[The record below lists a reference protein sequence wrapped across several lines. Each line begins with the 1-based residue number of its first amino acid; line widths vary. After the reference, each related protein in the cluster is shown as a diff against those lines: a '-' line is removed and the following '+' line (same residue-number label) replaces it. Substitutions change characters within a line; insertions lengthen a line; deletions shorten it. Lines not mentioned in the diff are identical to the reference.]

1 MVRSIRLLPRCALII
16 SVLVSLAAVAQDL
29 TSRVDGEVVDQTGAR
44 IPGVT
49 VTLTNVDTNVS
60 RTAVADHAGLYVFP
74 QVPFGNYSVSAELSG
89 FKKSVVEGVKVQ
101 VGLPTTVRLVL
112 AVGGVTETVTVTSG
126 EAQSVVNTVNAE
138 INTIVDR
145 PQIDSLPLNGRS
157 VTELALLQAGVTGRG
172 DIAREASV
180 NGTRGTF
187 NNFTLDGINNQDNF
201 IRTDSFF
208 GVIPLRESFIE
219 EFNITTSNS
228 EVDAGFGVSQT
239 QMVTRSGT
247 NRFHGGVYY
256 VHKNE
261 ALNANSFFN
270 NAQGIE
276 KERERNHQ
284 YGGYVGGPIVRN
296 KLFFFFNYEKEK
308 DPSTVSVAREVLTA
322 GTRQGDFTYRRG
334 DNGQFQTVN
343 LFQLGRVTPDSIV
356 SSLIAQTPL
365 PNDNSVGDG
374 RNISGFRF
382 NSPAESDQDWIVLR
396 IDYEPAVRH
405 SFTGTFHQFRFD
417 QPNDPFNGIDAPF
430 PGLPGAG
437 QESTRRLG
445 SYSWRA
451 FFTPNLTNT
460 LRYGFQWAPVDFVTS
475 ETFQRGYKI
484 EFSDAAAGEVDL
496 FVNPTQNFAPQG
508 RNAPFHDFTDNATWV
523 KGRHAFK
530 FGGTYRRSKVDQF
543 GEGGIIPEYI
553 LGFGAGNDDPLAVNL
568 FPGGIAAN
576 DLSVASELL
585 GILGGFIR
593 EGAQTFNVTS
603 RTSGFVP
610 GAREDRVLTQN
621 FLSFYGGDTWKVLN
635 SLTLTLGLR
644 WEFHAVPDEK
654 NGLILLPV
662 GGVESVLDPNA
673 VVDFAGGDARP
684 LFKNDLN
691 NFAPHI
697 ALAWQPFKN
706 GKTVIRGGYGINYV
720 VDNNFTAAL
729 NAFVGNDGL
738 SQGVALTGVSGTLSR
753 GVPAIPI
760 PTFKIPRTARDGILL
775 DPQAALYTI
784 DPNLR
789 TPYVQQYTIGIQH
802 EIFRDTAL
810 EVRYVGNHGVKLG
823 RAVDLNQA
831 FFPSEFVDD
840 FRRAQRN
847 LVTNGNPAVG
857 ERLVVFPQLGL
868 GGFLE
873 NSTVRTYIRNGEIG
887 QYVGGLLAPNR
898 DFFFRGEGG
907 EEFGATLPIS
917 YFYPNP
923 NAYVGDFLGNNAF
936 SKYNSLQIELR
947 RRFQSGFIGQF
958 NYTWGKVLTDFS
970 GSQTNFRGLFDNAQP
985 NLEIMRPDY
994 DITHTFNS
1002 NFVWELP
1009 FGSGRKFMNDN
1020 RFLDPVLGGWDLT
1033 GIIRAHSGETVNIF
1047 SGRGTINRGGTR
1059 ALTNTVHLLGMT
1071 IPELQGMTGAFRQP
1085 DGRVL
1090 LFDPSLIG
1098 SDGRANPAN
1107 FQNPGLLQAGSL
1119 GMSAISGPWY
1129 STVDMGVRKSFKLP
1143 FSEDTRIQFR
1153 FDIFNLFNHT
1163 NFNIT
1168 SQPPSG
1174 ALDDLGVFNRQ
1185 GINSTAFGLIDDT
1198 FSPRNMQVALKILF

>member
-1 MVRSIRLLPRCALII
+1 MVRSGRFLGLGVFTLSTHISLP
-16 SVLVSLAAVAQDL
+16 AVGQDL
-29 TSRVDGEVVDQTGAR
+29 TSRLDGEVIDQSGAR

-49 VTLTNVDTNVS
+49 ITLTNADTNVS
-60 RTAVADHAGLYVFP
+60 RTALSDQSGMYVFS
-74 QVPFGNYSVSAELSG
+74 QVPFGTYRVSAELSG
-89 FKKSVVEGVKVQ
+89 FKKSVVEGVQVQ
-101 VGLPTTVRLVL
+101 VGLPTTVQLVL
-112 AVGGVTETVTVTSG
+112 SVGGVSETVTVTSG
-126 EAQSVVNTVNAE
+126 EAQRVVNTVNAE

-208 GVIPLRESFIE
+208 GVIPLRESFVE

-247 NRFHGGVYY
+247 NAFHGGVYY

-261 ALNANSFFN
+261 ALNANSYFN
-270 NAQGIE
+270 NAQGLE

-284 YGGYVGGPIVRN
+284 YGGYVGGPILKD
-296 KLFFFFNYEKEK
+296 KLFFFVNLEKEK
-308 DPSTVSVAREVLTA
+308 DPATDSVAREVLTA
-322 GTRQGDFTYRRG
+322 PARQGDFNYRRT

-356 SSLIAQTPL
+356 TPLIGQTPL

-382 NSPAESDQDWIVLR
+382 NSPADSDQDWVVLR
-396 IDYEPAVRH
+396 IDYEPSVRH

-417 QPNDPFNGIDAPF
+417 LPNDPDNGIDAPF

-437 QESTRRLG
+437 QKSTRRLG
-445 SYSWRA
+445 SYSWRS
-451 FFTPNLTNT
+451 FLTNNLTNT
-460 LRYGFQWAPVDFVTS
+460 LRFGFQWAPVDFVNT
-475 ETFQRGYKI
+475 ETFARGYKI
-484 EFSDAAAGEVDL
+484 QFSDAGLGETDL

-508 RNAPFHDFTDNATWV
+508 RNSPFYDLSDNATWV

-530 FGGTYRRSKVDQF
+530 FGGTYRRSKVDQY
-543 GEGGIIPEYI
+543 GEGGIVPEYI
-553 LGFGAGNDDPLAVNL
+553 LGFGTGNDDPLTANL
-568 FPGGIAAN
+568 FPGGIGVN

-593 EGAQTFNVTS
+593 TGQQTFNVTS

-610 GAREDRVLTQN
+610 GAAEARVLEQN
-621 FLSFYGGDTWKVLN
+621 FLAFYGGDTWKIRN
-635 SLTLTLGLR
+635 SLTLSVGLR
-644 WEFHAVPDEK
+644 WEFHAVPDEA

-662 GGVESVLDPNA
+662 GGINSVLDPNA
-673 VVDFAGGDARP
+673 VVDFAGGGTRP

-691 NFAPHI
+691 NFAPNFAI
-697 ALAWQPFKN
+697 AWQPSKS

-729 NAFVGNDGL
+729 NAFRGNDGL
-738 SQGVALTGVSGTLSR
+738 TQQVSMTGVSGTLNR
-753 GVPAIPI
+753 GVPEIPT

-775 DPQAALYTI
+775 DPAAALYTI

-802 EIFRDTAL
+802 EIFRDTAI
-810 EVRYVGNHGVKLG
+810 EVRYVGNHGIKLG
-823 RAVDLNQA
+823 RAVDVNQVLL
-831 FFPSEFVDD
+831 PSEFVED

-847 LVTNGNPAVG
+847 LRANGNPATG
-857 ERLVVFPQLGL
+857 EPLTVFPRLGL
-868 GGFLE
+868 GGLLTNASIRTAIA
-873 NSTVRTYIRNGEIG
+873 NSEIG
-887 QYVGGLLAPNR
+887 NLVGAIYAPNR
-898 DFFFRGEGG
+898 DLFFVGEGG
-907 EEFGATLPIS
+907 EDFGATLPIS
-917 YFYPNP
+917 YFLPNP
-923 NAYVGDFLGNNAF
+923 NAYVGDILGNNAF
-936 SKYNSLQIELR
+936 SKYNSLQMEVR
-947 RRFQSGFIGQF
+947 RRFQGGFIGQF
-958 NYTWGKVLTDFS
+958 NYTWGKVLTDFA

-985 NLEIMRPDY
+985 YLEVMRPDY

-1009 FGSGRKFMNDN
+1009 FGGGRKFMNSSPM
-1020 RFLDPVLGGWDLT
+1020 LDLVLGGWDMT
-1033 GIIRAHSGETVNIF
+1033 GIVRARSGETVNIF
-1047 SGRGTINRGGTR
+1047 SGRGTINRGGSR
-1059 ALTNTVHLLGMT
+1059 ALTNTVHLTGLS
-1071 IPELQGMTGAFRQP
+1071 IPELQAKTGAFRQN

-1098 SDGRANPAN
+1098 ADGRANPLN
-1107 FQNPGLLQAGSL
+1107 FQNPGVLQAGSL

-1129 STVDMGVRKSFKLP
+1129 STVDLGVRKSFKLP
-1143 FSEDTRIQFR
+1143 ISEQSRIQFR
-1153 FDIFNLFNHT
+1153 FDVFNLFNRT

-1168 SQPPSG
+1168 SQPPNG
-1174 ALDDLGVFNRQ
+1174 DLDDLGVFNRQ
-1185 GINSTAFGLIDDT
+1185 GINSTSFGLIDDT